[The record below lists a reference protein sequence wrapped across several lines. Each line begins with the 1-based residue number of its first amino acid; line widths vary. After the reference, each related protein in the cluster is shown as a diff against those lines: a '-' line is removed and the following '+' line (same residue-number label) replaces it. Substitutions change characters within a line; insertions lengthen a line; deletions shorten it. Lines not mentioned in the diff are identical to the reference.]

1 MPTSTLEVV
10 QVMNYIR
17 NELNVLAV
25 GPSGLGKTHVLN
37 EAAENLGLRIKY
49 LNAPTIDAYAHLIG
63 IPLPDEEKNS
73 LKFFRPESFE
83 NADVLFIDEFN
94 RGSDDTVNALY
105 EIIQF
110 RSINGIKLP
119 NLKCVVAAMN
129 PPGDEGY
136 QVEEL
141 DIAIIDR
148 FDIYIDLE
156 PFISRPYFTKTF
168 GHKVGAAAVKL
179 WSDYEADRKRRR
191 SSSNPI
197 AYLSPRKMERITKNY
212 IAMRNRNTIAASI
225 PPGVTLTPRSVE
237 TALSEALKES
247 STTTAKKVATPTS
260 NRASQGKNATA
271 IRRSAS
277 SAKQIMGE
285 DPDDEMKDSVA
296 EALSRGIS
304 ANRLSDEGW
313 IDVLEI
319 LGRSRCR
326 SLSSGWGTAKKHD
339 LIEKYNAKSAAA
351 GARAVDLFF

>member
-17 NELNVLAV
+17 HELNVLAV

-37 EAAENLGLRIKY
+37 EAAESLGFKSKY

-63 IPLPDEEKNS
+63 IPVPNDDKDS
-73 LKFFRPESFE
+73 IKFLRPEEFE
-83 NADVLFIDEFN
+83 EADVLFIDEFN

-119 NLKCVVAAMN
+119 NLKCVMAAMN
-129 PPGDEGY
+129 PPEEGY
-136 QVEEL
+136 HVEEL

-148 FDIYIDLE
+148 FDIYIDLK
-156 PFISRPYFTKTF
+156 PFINRAHFTRTF
-168 GHKVGAAAVKL
+168 GHKVGSAAVKL
-179 WSDYEADRKRRR
+179 WTEYEADRNRRR

-212 IAMRNRNTIAASI
+212 VAMRNRNTIAASI

-237 TALSEALKES
+237 TALSEALKGSE
-247 STTTAKKVATPTS
+247 TIAKK
-260 NRASQGKNATA
+260 ASSPKNLSKRNNATA

-277 SAKQIMGE
+277 SAKDILGE
-285 DPDDEMKDSVA
+285 RPNDAVKDEVA
-296 EALSRGIS
+296 EALAKGIS
-304 ANRLSDEGW
+304 ANRLADVEW
-313 IDVLEI
+313 IDVLTT
-319 LGRSRCR
+319 LGRDRCR
-326 SLSSGWGTAKKHD
+326 SLSSDWGSKRND
-339 LIEKYNAKSAAA
+339 LIEKYSAQSGDA
-351 GARAVDLFF
+351 GARAVELFY